1 MHQSPLIL
9 IITGFVTGFLSPWI
23 GLLLVNIKPNASR
36 LLVIA
41 SFYSVLNLIIRSF
54 SIPYG
59 SSHLVIMTIFL
70 YILIM
75 INWRLSLLKASIPTI
90 VGILVL
96 MLSESLCLSIVIKVL
111 ELSLPD
117 LLQGWLFLWSFLPQL
132 VLVLIVIGVINR
144 FNLHIFDFT
153 DISPYNFDNFDKTRS
168 DLVTVLISI
177 MLLLLIFQ
185 FMLNMSLIYVSPYK
199 FFKGISLETA
209 GVLSSILM
217 IAVFVIMVLII
228 NKLLTLSRK
237 ENEYLLQLSYL
248 STLDEL
254 YTAVRAEGHD
264 RINHLQ
270 TLYGFVQLENMDET
284 RKYLEELM
292 GDTIIS
298 QKHAVSGNPGLSA
311 LFYIK
316 SGIATSQGIQFNLE
330 IQSDVAQIAVP
341 AYELTRILGNLINNA
356 FDAVTDLEKEDRW
369 VNVGVYEQGGD
380 YVFRV
385 ANRGH
390 IDPQTAKN
398 IFSRGYTTKQGSH
411 SGMGL
416 YIIKLLVERYQGKIV
431 LETAPDAVE
440 FTVVL
445 PKSKEGW
452 EINALPGAKTGPE
465 FKGALRTDG

>member
-1 MHQSPLIL
+1 LHQTPLIL
-9 IITGFVTGFLSPWI
+9 LVTGFVTGFLSPWI

-41 SFYSVLNLIIRSF
+41 SFYSVLNLIIRSL

-59 SSHLVIMTIFL
+59 SSHLVIMIIVL

-75 INWRLSLLKASIPTI
+75 VNWRLSLLKAFIPTI

-96 MLSESLCLSIVIKVL
+96 MLSESLCLSIAIRVL
-111 ELSLPD
+111 KLSLPG
-117 LLQGWLFLWSFLPQL
+117 LMQGWTFLWSFLPQI
-132 VLVLIVIGVINR
+132 VVILIVIWVINR
-144 FNLHIFDFT
+144 FNLHIFDFN
-153 DISPYNFDNFDKTRS
+153 DISPYNFDDFDITRS
-168 DLVTVLISI
+168 DLITVLIGI

-199 FFKGISLETA
+199 FFKGISLESA

-237 ENEYLLQLSYL
+237 ENEYLVQLAYL
-248 STLDEL
+248 NTLDEL
-254 YTAVRAEGHD
+254 YTAIRAEGHD

-270 TLYGFVQLENMDET
+270 TLYGFVQLGNLNET

-298 QKHAVSGNPGLSA
+298 QHHAVQGNPGLSA

-316 SGIATSQGIQFNLE
+316 SGIAASQGIQFNLE
-330 IQSDVAQIAVP
+330 IRSEVAQIAVP
-341 AYELTRILGNLINNA
+341 SYELTRIIGNLVNNA
-356 FDAVTDLEKEDRW
+356 FDAVTDLERGDRW
-369 VNVGVYEQGGD
+369 VNVSIYEQGAD
-380 YVFRV
+380 YVFKV
-385 ANRGH
+385 SNRGI
-390 IDPQTAKN
+390 IDQQTARN
-398 IFSRGYTTKQGSH
+398 AFSRGYTTKQGGH

-416 YIIKLLVERYQGKIV
+416 YIIRLLIEKYQGKIV
-431 LETAPDAVE
+431 LETAQNVVE

-445 PKSKEGW
+445 PKSKREW
-452 EINALPGAKTGPE
+452 ELDALSGPKIGPE
-465 FKGALRTDG
+465 LKGKLRANG

>member
-1 MHQSPLIL
+1 MHQTPLIL
-9 IITGFVTGFLSPWI
+9 LITGFVTGFLGTWI

-36 LLVIA
+36 LLGIA
-41 SFYSVLNLIIRSF
+41 SFYSLLNLIIRSF

-59 SSHLVIMTIFL
+59 SHLIIMTIFL

-75 INWRLSLLKASIPTI
+75 INWRLSLLKAFIPTI

-96 MLSESLCLSIVIKVL
+96 MVTESLSISIVIKVL
-111 ELSLPD
+111 ELN
-117 LLQGWLFLWSFLPQL
+117 LQGVMEGWTFLWAFLPQL
-132 VLVLIVIGVINR
+132 VLVLIVIWVISR
-144 FNLHIFDFT
+144 FNLHIFDFN
-153 DISPYNFDNFDKTRS
+153 DISPYDFDMNRS
-168 DLVTVLISI
+168 DLVTALTGI

-185 FMLNMSLIYVSPYK
+185 FMLNVSIIYVSPSK

-217 IAVFVIMVLII
+217 IAIFIILVLII

-237 ENEYLLQLSYL
+237 ENEYLVQLSYL

-356 FDAVTDLEKEDRW
+356 FDAVTALEKEDRW
-369 VNVGVYEQGGD
+369 VNVGVYEQDGD
-380 YVFRV
+380 YLFRV
-385 ANRGH
+385 ANRGY

>member
-1 MHQSPLIL
+1 M
-9 IITGFVTGFLSPWI
+9 
-23 GLLLVNIKPNASR
+23 
-36 LLVIA
+36 
-41 SFYSVLNLIIRSF
+41 
-54 SIPYG
+54 
-59 SSHLVIMTIFL
+59 
-70 YILIM
+70 
-75 INWRLSLLKASIPTI
+75 
-90 VGILVL
+90 
-96 MLSESLCLSIVIKVL
+96 
-111 ELSLPD
+111 
-117 LLQGWLFLWSFLPQL
+117 
-132 VLVLIVIGVINR
+132 
-144 FNLHIFDFT
+144 
-153 DISPYNFDNFDKTRS
+153 
-168 DLVTVLISI
+168 
-177 MLLLLIFQ
+177 
-185 FMLNMSLIYVSPYK
+185 
-199 FFKGISLETA
+199 
-209 GVLSSILM
+209 
-217 IAVFVIMVLII
+217 
-228 NKLLTLSRK
+228 
-237 ENEYLLQLSYL
+237 
-248 STLDEL
+248 
-254 YTAVRAEGHD
+254 
-264 RINHLQ
+264 
-270 TLYGFVQLENMDET
+270 
-284 RKYLEELM
+284 
-292 GDTIIS
+292 
-298 QKHAVSGNPGLSA
+298 SA